1 LEKAKKSELISE
13 IYKAYYRD
21 HHKEDLIM
29 AVVQEAFDIPA
40 DIMTRLLTGE
50 YRRIGGVVRYAVG
63 PHKGQIVKHLKPVD
77 LKAAEQ
83 AQGVGAQIM
92 KFAKKNKKGLFIG
105 AAVAGA
111 ATVGGIIYHKVKNR
125 EPAVVTQFRAT
136 LRTYIEEIRKGNLEL
151 NTIETLMAALDEIK
165 QHKDY
170 EKFKI
175 ELSTEDLD
183 MLVSRIYD
191 YTIRLAENNKVE
203 LTEAERSKTDNSII
217 NLQNYLR
224 TQKRIFEEAA

>member
-1 LEKAKKSELISE
+1 
-13 IYKAYYRD
+13 
-21 HHKEDLIM
+21 M

-40 DIMTRLLTGE
+40 DIMTKLLTGE
-50 YRRIGGVVRYAVG
+50 FRRIGGVVRYAVG
-63 PHKGQIVKHLKPVD
+63 LNKGQIVKHLKPVD
-77 LKAAEQ
+77 MKVAEQ

-92 KFAKKNKKGLFIG
+92 SFTKKNKKGLIIG
-105 AAVAGA
+105 

-125 EPAVVTQFRAT
+125 KTTVVTQFRAA

-151 NTIETLMAALDEIK
+151 NTIETLMEALDELK
-165 QHKDY
+165 KHKDY

-175 ELSTEDLD
+175 ELSTEDLNV
-183 MLVSRIYD
+183 LVGRIYD
-191 YTIRLAENNKVE
+191 YTICLAENNKVE

-224 TQKRIFEEAA
+224 TQKRIFEVAA